1 VKRYCIPKANANFV
15 AKMEDVLE
23 VYERPLDKK
32 RPVVCVDEGKKEL
45 RSTPRGS
52 ICAQPGCDKR
62 EDYEYQREGSANI
75 FMALEPLAGKRSVK
89 ITDRRTKLDFARF
102 LKFLSDEEY
111 AEAEMIVLVTDNLNT
126 HKTACLYEA
135 FEPEEA
141 RRLVERFE
149 WHYTPEHG
157 SWLNAAEIELSA
169 MQRGCLDCR
178 LTRVELEAQVPVWVD
193 ARNAFEGRV
202 NWQFRNEDARV
213 KLRRLYP
220 VLK

>member
-1 VKRYCIPKANANFV
+1 
-15 AKMEDVLE
+15 MEDVLE
-23 VYERPLDKK
+23 VYARPLDKNK
-32 RPVVCVDEGKKEL
+32 PVVCVDEGKKEL

-52 ICAQPGCDKR
+52 IPAQPGQVER

-89 ITDRRTKLDFARF
+89 ITDRRTSLDFAGF
-102 LKFLSDEEY
+102 LKHLSDEEY
-111 AEAEMIVLVTDNLNT
+111 PNAEKIVLVTDNLNT
-126 HKTACLYEA
+126 HKTACLYQA
-135 FEPEEA
+135 FEPGEA

-157 SWLNAAEIELSA
+157 SWLNMAEIELSA

-178 LTRVELEAQVPVWVD
+178 LTRVELEAQVPVWVE
-193 ARNAFEGRV
+193 ARNAFDGGV
-202 NWQFRNEDARV
+202 NWQFRTEDARV